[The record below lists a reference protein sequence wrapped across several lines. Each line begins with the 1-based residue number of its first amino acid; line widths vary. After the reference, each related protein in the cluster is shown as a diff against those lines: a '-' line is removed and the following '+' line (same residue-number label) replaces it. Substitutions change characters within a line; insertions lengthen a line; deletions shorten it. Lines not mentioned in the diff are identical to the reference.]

1 MNIQPLIE
9 VNDEEFAILER
20 LAIEHGVTVEQYLVR
35 IAKGHVEY
43 MIKAD
48 EEGYLAWKKTL
59 ETTST

>member
-35 IAKGHVEY
+35 TAKGHIEY